1 MRFAYADP
9 PYPGQG
15 RKLYHCPEIDH
26 RILINSL
33 ELNWP
38 DGWALSTSSS
48 ALKSVL
54 DLCPDD
60 VRIAA
65 WVKPFA
71 SFKPGVNPAYAWEPV
86 IWKGGRPRARAE
98 DTVSDFLSETITL
111 RKGLCGAKPLAF
123 NLWILEL
130 LGFRPG
136 EDTLDDLFPGT
147 GGMGQAILELEGRT
161 QLEAFF

>member
-9 PYPGQG
+9 PYPGQA
-15 RKLYHCPEIDH
+15 RKLYHCSEIDH

-48 ALKSVL
+48 ALKSIL
-54 DLCPDD
+54 ELCPDD
-60 VRIAA
+60 VRVAA

-71 SFKPGVNPAYAWEPV
+71 SFKPGVNPAYTWEPV
-86 IWKGGRPRARAE
+86 IWRGGRPRARDEPTAR
-98 DTVSDFLSETITL
+98 DHLSEPITL
-111 RKGLCGAKPLAF
+111 QKGLCGAKPLAF

-130 LGFRPG
+130 LGFLPG

-147 GGMGQAILELEGRT
+147 RGMSRALSQVRSQATLVVI
-161 QLEAFF
+161 

>member
-9 PYPGQG
+9 PYPGQA
-15 RKLYHCPEIDH
+15 RKLYRCPEIDH

-33 ELNWP
+33 ELEYP

-48 ALKSVL
+48 ALRSVL
-54 DLCPDD
+54 ALCPDD

-71 SFKPGVNPAYAWEPV
+71 SFKPGINPAYTWEPV
-86 IWKGGRPRARAE
+86 IWRGGRPRARGE
-98 DTVSDFLSETITL
+98 DTARDHLAENITL
-111 RKGLCGAKPLAF
+111 QKGLCGAKPPAF
-123 NLWILEL
+123 NRWILEL
-130 LGFRPG
+130 LGYRPG

-147 GGMGQAILELEGRT
+147 GGMGRAILELEGQRR
-161 QLEAFF
+161 LG